1 MLFTLEALPAEEGDC
16 LLLHWGTRK
25 GKKKG
30 EKKLPFVALIDGGP
44 GLVYD
49 NDLRPRLEEIVEN
62 LEVAQLPLELV
73 MVSHMDSDHII
84 GIKKLFSALKKE
96 VDNNAPPADR
106 IVRAKRLW
114 LNVFNDILGDA
125 IDKYYQTLPKGLQA
139 SVDGKPSPELVKRLK
154 EKFETKEKDE
164 DEDQAIFNA
173 ETVAAVLAG
182 HGDGRTLRDDHRFLF
197 EKQQTATLNAPLTAG
212 GGKATLITLEKTP
225 EAKIEG
231 LKFQIAGPA
240 LAEIQALQKE
250 FDKYIEE
257 NGMTAEAVLAAYADK
272 SVKNLSS
279 IVCLAEF
286 EGKTMLLTGDAR
298 GDLVIKGLIARK
310 LLKNEKSTL
319 TVDIL
324 KVPHHGSDNNV
335 EEAFFKTIVA
345 DTYVLSGDGVHGN
358 PERATLEMITNARGK
373 KAKFD
378 LVLTYDIDHIDANRK
393 KEFETK
399 QKKKKPENQKKWDNK
414 SMSLK
419 TFFAEKKAE
428 KFAFT
433 LLTGTRKID
442 LGDEKVDY

>member
-1 MLFTLEALPAEEGDC
+1 VLFTLEALPAEEGDC

-25 GKKKG
+25 GKKKN

-49 NDLRPRLEEIVEN
+49 NDLRPRLDEIVEN

-84 GIKKLFSALKKE
+84 GIKKLFSALKRE
-96 VDNNAPPADR
+96 VANNAPQADR
-106 IVRAKRLW
+106 TIKAKRLW

-139 SVDGKPSPELVKRLK
+139 SVDGKPSPELVKRLQ
-154 EKFETKEKDE
+154 EKFETKEDDDE
-164 DEDQAIFNA
+164 DEAIFNA

-197 EKQQTATLNAPLTAG
+197 ENGQTATLNAPLAA

-225 EAKIEG
+225 DAKIEG

-257 NGMTAEAVLAAYADK
+257 NGMTVDAVLAAYADK

-279 IVCLAEF
+279 IVCLVEF

-298 GDLVIKGLIARK
+298 GDLIIKGLIARK
-310 LLKNEKSTL
+310 LLKNDKATL
-319 TVDIL
+319 DVDIL
-324 KVPHHGSDNNV
+324 KVPHHGSDNNA
-335 EEAFFKTIVA
+335 EAAFFKTITA

-358 PERATLEMITNARGK
+358 PERATLEWIVDSRGK

-378 LVLTYDIDHIDANRK
+378 IVLTYDIDHIDANRK
-393 KEFETK
+393 KDFETK
-399 QKKKKPENQKKWDNK
+399 QKKKKPANRKKWDDAT
-414 SMSLK
+414 MALK
-419 TFFAEKKAE
+419 PFFAAKKKEKY
-428 KFAFT
+428 AFT

-442 LGDEKVDY
+442 LGDELVDY